1 MTEKPKKNSSTEQPK
16 RSLNPYVK
24 YSGIAFQ
31 MIVIILLGLFAGIK
45 SDAFFKL
52 EFPAFTLALTL
63 LALGVALYILF
74 RDVK

>member
-1 MTEKPKKNSSTEQPK
+1 
-16 RSLNPYVK
+16 
-24 YSGIAFQ
+24 